1 MEAGVQKVDISGT
14 DVAVFSLSKTI
25 ADCFKFRNRIGLDIG
40 MEALQEAI
48 RDRRCSPGDIM
59 KYAKINRVDTIIKPY
74 LEALI

>member
-25 ADCFKFRNRIGLDIG
+25 ADCFKFRSRIGLDIAL
-40 MEALQEAI
+40 EALQETI
-48 RDRRCSPGDIM
+48 RQGRCSPGDIM
-59 KYAKINRVDTIIKPY
+59 KNAKINRVDAIMKPY